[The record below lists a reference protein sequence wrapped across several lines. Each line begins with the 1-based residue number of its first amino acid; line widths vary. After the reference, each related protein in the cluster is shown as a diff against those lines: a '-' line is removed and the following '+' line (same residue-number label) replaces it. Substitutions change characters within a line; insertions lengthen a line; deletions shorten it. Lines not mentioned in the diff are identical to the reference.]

1 MEVTA
6 GLLLRG
12 TGFEHSRKNLSL
24 QQQRRLQADLE
35 KDSTPDLNQRSGK
48 EGHLLAG
55 AMTLADRI
63 LFIN

>member
-12 TGFEHSRKNLSL
+12 AGFEHSRKKLSL
-24 QQQRRLQADLE
+24 QQQRKLQVDLE
-35 KDSTPDLNQRSGK
+35 KISTPDLNQRSGK
-48 EGHLLAG
+48 EGHLWAG

-63 LFIN
+63 FVIN